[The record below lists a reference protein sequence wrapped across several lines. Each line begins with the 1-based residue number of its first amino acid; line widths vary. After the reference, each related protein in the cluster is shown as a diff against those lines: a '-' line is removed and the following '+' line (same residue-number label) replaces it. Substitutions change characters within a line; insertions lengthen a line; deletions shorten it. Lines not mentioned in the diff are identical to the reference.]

1 MKRTFLVLAL
11 TLSAV
16 TASAAQSLNDQVA
29 LANDAIFIQRVRQS
43 MILAAVN
50 ISADGLTTGINIK
63 RHALAQSVMNNPDGY
78 KQLFAEAVATQPSA
92 IGPATVTGA
101 VVLKPMICTG
111 QPTPPCVET
120 GNIDAQQ
127 ALVTD
132 AVINNS
138 VLFVFN
144 AFFGGQ

>member
-1 MKRTFLVLAL
+1 MRIIFFFLITLLLA
-11 TLSAV
+11 TSDV
-16 TASAAQSLNDQVA
+16 KAQSLNDQVA

-50 ISADGLTTGINIK
+50 ISADGLTTGINVK
-63 RHALAQSVMNNPDGY
+63 RHALAQSIMNNPDGY
-78 KQLFAEAVATQPSA
+78 KQLFSEAVATQPSA
-92 IGPATVTGA
+92 IGPATVTGT

-120 GNIDAQQ
+120 GNVDAQQ

-132 AVINNS
+132 AVISNS
-138 VLFVFN
+138 VLFVYN

>member
-1 MKRTFLVLAL
+1 MRRLAL
-11 TLSAV
+11 TFLLLLL
-16 TASAAQSLNDQVA
+16 ASPVMAQSLNDQVY
-29 LANDAIFIQRVRQS
+29 LANNQLFVQRVRQS
-43 MILAAVN
+43 VLLAAIN
-50 ISADGLTTGINIK
+50 IAADGLTTGINPK
-63 RHALAQSVMNNPDGY
+63 RHALAQSVMNNPDGF
-78 KQLFAEAVATQPSA
+78 KSTFAEAVATQPSL
-92 IGPATVTGA
+92 IGPATTSGT
-101 VVLKPMICTG
+101 VVLKPMVCTG

-120 GNIDAQQ
+120 GNTDAQQ